1 MYALNDTIDIAG
13 DWWDSARPE
22 ATTSGQLTFTRNG
35 GIELRVNQA
44 LNPLAGD
51 IRPGDP
57 NPRYECIHGRT
68 VKGEAATLID
78 AQQLGASLSFGSAGL
93 VRPGRIHARILVVGA
108 YLPPNFRFP
117 SMTFRIPGLQIWL
130 GKQVITQR
138 MIFDSENRIASTDY
152 SIAGMDREEIDVPA
166 ISSKISVHYGYGFS
180 LDAYSSVHAK
190 VSTSITITPDHPQL
204 VDWFFD
210 QSRKLEILFSF
221 LSGDV
226 FVSDAIQSQVD
237 KSNHRVSVL
246 FAGNDIESFS
256 KKYPEVFFLSRPSIS
271 ASLSE
276 CCNKWFEVFPRIDTP
291 ASLAMSVMASKKLWI
306 HIRFLS
312 LFQALEGFHRALYD
326 GKYMEE
332 AAYDAVIGHIQ
343 DAIPNAV
350 SSSHRAALESR
361 VKYGNE
367 YSLRKRIG
375 ELEQL
380 LTDEIRLR
388 LFGVLKSVPKSWIN
402 TRNYY
407 THWDEKLKESI
418 LDDQEMY
425 YANIRIAHF
434 LNTLFR
440 LLVGVPASDIEAAFR
455 GTSKAAQDLI
465 EINIIARRAVDP
477 TFIPHAIMTISS
489 GGDDTGVDPP
499 PSTEGGE
506 QSDS

>member
-1 MYALNDTIDIAG
+1 MYALTDTIDMAG
-13 DWWDSARPE
+13 DWWDSANPE
-22 ATTSGQLTFTRNG
+22 ETSSGQLTFSRRG
-35 GIELRVNQA
+35 GIQLFVNRA
-44 LNPLAGD
+44 FNPLSGD
-51 IRPGDP
+51 VRPGDP

-68 VKGEAATLID
+68 VKGEAVTLID

-93 VRPGRIHARILVVGA
+93 AQPGRIHARILAIGA
-108 YLPPNFRFP
+108 HLPPNFRFP

-130 GKQVITQR
+130 GKQVIMQR
-138 MIFDSENRIASTDY
+138 MTFDSENRIARTDY
-152 SIAGMDREEIDVPA
+152 SIVGMDREDLDTPA
-166 ISSKISVHYGYGFS
+166 ISSKISVRYEYGLS
-180 LDAYSSVHAK
+180 LDAYSSVQAK
-190 VSTSITITPDHPQL
+190 VSTWITITPDHPQL
-204 VDWFFD
+204 SDWFFD

-226 FVSDAIQSQVD
+226 FVSDAIHSQVD
-237 KSNHRVSVL
+237 KSRHRVSVL
-246 FAGNDIESFS
+246 FAGNTIESLS
-256 KKYPEVFFLSRPSIS
+256 KKHPEDFFLSRPSIS

-276 CCNKWFEVFPRIDTP
+276 CCNKWLEVFPRIDTP
-291 ASLAMSVMASKKLWI
+291 ASLAMSVMASKKLWL

-343 DAIPNAV
+343 GAIPNAV

-361 VKYGNE
+361 IKYGNE

-388 LFGVLKSVPKSWIN
+388 LFGVCKSVPMSWIN

-407 THWDEKLKESI
+407 THWDEKLKENI

-440 LLVGVPASDIEAAFR
+440 LLAGVPASDIEAAFG
-455 GTSKAAQDLI
+455 GTSEAAQDLI
-465 EINIIARRAVDP
+465 EINIIERRATDP

-489 GGDDTGVDPP
+489 GDDTDIDRSPF
-499 PSTEGGE
+499 TDDGG